1 MPGSAPSN
9 DSTPPETGVLATEG
23 DGLSALVLTDRE
35 WERLSTICATFLA
48 DHRLAA
54 DMHRDLAKKIMR
66 AVGDA

>member
-1 MPGSAPSN
+1 MSVPANPLGRG
-9 DSTPPETGVLATEG
+9 ETGVLATEG